1 MTLSEAAATNLDLD
15 VVSGWIEK
23 DDAESVTTTIFGMVS
38 ELRALDGGPTGRSNE
53 AIAGSAR
60 ETELL
65 DLYQKEEAA
74 VFNVVVTPD
83 VGNKSHH

>member
-38 ELRALDGGPTGRSNE
+38 ELRALDGGPTGRSE
-53 AIAGSAR
+53 S
-60 ETELL
+60 
-65 DLYQKEEAA
+65 
-74 VFNVVVTPD
+74 
-83 VGNKSHH
+83 S